1 MLTSFSDIFFR
12 AQYHVSTSSEH
23 VSIKQL
29 LYNDTD
35 KKRNYPVN
43 QTRLFHII
51 K

>member
-1 MLTSFSDIFFR
+1 MLTSFSDIF
-12 AQYHVSTSSEH
+12 STSSEH